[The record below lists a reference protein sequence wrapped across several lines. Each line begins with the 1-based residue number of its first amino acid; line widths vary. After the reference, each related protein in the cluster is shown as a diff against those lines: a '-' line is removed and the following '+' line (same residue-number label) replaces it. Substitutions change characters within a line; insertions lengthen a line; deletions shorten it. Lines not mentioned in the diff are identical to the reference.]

1 MTWANFC
8 CTFQAVV
15 WVTPSRRASSRL
27 EIPFFDWVIRYIAW
41 NQMVSGKLVEWK
53 MVPAAAALVQFS
65 PLDLAAAFSP
75 AARADEPLRPTPGEQ
90 RRPTLVLA
98 PVGFTK
104 LPLAEPFLK
113 LNLIACHGEPP
124 EKTGMFTFLYHAK
137 SAEDSA

>member
-53 MVPAAAALVQFS
+53 MVPAVSDAWCRQRRHWYSFR
-65 PLDLAAAFSP
+65 PLISLQRSAPQRRQTNAFGQRQANS
-75 AARADEPLRPTPGEQ
+75 AARHWSS
-90 RRPTLVLA
+90 
-98 PVGFTK
+98 
-104 LPLAEPFLK
+104 LP
-113 LNLIACHGEPP
+113 
-124 EKTGMFTFLYHAK
+124 
-137 SAEDSA
+137 